1 MDDALGISFAMKLF
15 AAVALAIMTILSVAN
30 TATAQVGDT
39 LVFATVDRPPFAML
53 ETQSGL
59 PEGFSIDLMRAI
71 ADDLGAEV
79 AFAPAESFSAM
90 LDAVKT
96 NAVDGAIANISITAA
111 REVEMDF
118 SQPIFESGIQILMP
132 KEGTTLG
139 RVGGLLTREIGT
151 AILIALGLL
160 FGGGMLMWLF
170 ERNHQ
175 PYFDRPAKDALFP
188 SFWWALNLVVNGGF
202 EERVPQTKPGRFF
215 AVILV
220 VASLF
225 VVSVFVATITA
236 AVTVEALQ
244 ESVDSI
250 NDLDGRDVGTVVG
263 STSANFLNQRD
274 IRFTGYISPQQML
287 ADFDAGTIDSVVF
300 DGPILAYHVSANPKS
315 KARVIERVY
324 RPENYGIA
332 LPADSAMREEINQA
346 LLKLRED
353 GTYDTLIKRWFG
365 ANFRN

>member
-1 MDDALGISFAMKLF
+1 MKLL
-15 AAVALAIMTILSVAN
+15 AAVALTTVTLLNFASAVL
-30 TATAQVGDT
+30 AQSNDAM
-39 LVFATVDRPPFAML
+39 VFATVDRPPFAIL
-53 ETQSGL
+53 ETENGS
-59 PEGFSIDLMRAI
+59 PEGFSVDLMRAI
-71 ADDLGAEV
+71 ADDLGRSV
-79 AFAPAESFSAM
+79 SFAPAESFSAM
-90 LDAVKT
+90 LDAVKSE
-96 NAVDGAIANISITAA
+96 AVDGAIANISITAA

-118 SQPIFESGIQILMP
+118 SQPIFASGIQILMP
-132 KEGTTLG
+132 AEVSALG

-160 FGGGMLMWLF
+160 FGGGMLMWIF
-170 ERNHQ
+170 ERRHQ

-202 EERVPQTKPGRFF
+202 EERMPQSRPGRFF

-250 NDLDGRDVGTVVG
+250 NDLDGRDVGTVIG
-263 STSANFLNQRD
+263 STSADFLNQRE
-274 IRFTGYISPQQML
+274 IRFTGYISPQEML

-300 DGPILAYHVSANPKS
+300 DGPILAYHVSSNPKS

-332 LPADSAMREEINQA
+332 LPSDSAMREEIDQS

-353 GTYDTLIKRWFG
+353 GTYDALIERWFG

>member
-1 MDDALGISFAMKLF
+1 MKYLSMI
-15 AAVALAIMTILSVAN
+15 ALAALSLLGSL
-30 TATAQVGDT
+30 TASAQT
-39 LVFATVDRPPFAML
+39 NAPLVFATVDRPPFAIFDT
-53 ETQSGL
+53 ESGDL
-59 PEGFSIDLMRAI
+59 EGFSIDLMRAI
-71 ADDLGAEV
+71 AKDLGRTV
-79 AFAPAESFSAM
+79 TFAPSASFGAM
-90 LDAVKT
+90 LDAAKAG
-96 NAVDGAIANISITAA
+96 AVDGAIANISITAS
-111 REVEMDF
+111 REVDMDF
-118 SQPIFESGIQILMP
+118 TQPIFESGIQILMP
-132 KEGTTLG
+132 AEVSTLG

-151 AILIALGLL
+151 AILVALGLL
-160 FGGGMLMWLF
+160 FGGGMLMWVF
-170 ERNHQ
+170 ERRHQ

-202 EERVPQTKPGRFF
+202 EERMPQSKPGRFF

-244 ESVDSI
+244 DSVDSI
-250 NDLDGRDVGTVVG
+250 NDLDGREVGSVVG
-263 STSANFLNQRD
+263 STSADFLNQRD
-274 IRFTGYISPQQML
+274 IRFAAYISPQEML
-287 ADFDAGTIDSVVF
+287 ADFDAGIIDSVVF
-300 DGPILAYHVSANPKS
+300 DGPILAYHVSANPRS

-332 LPADSAMREEINQA
+332 LPANSAMREEINQS

-353 GTYDTLIKRWFG
+353 GTYDALVKKWFG